1 MPKLDQFLFAA
12 ALGGALFAT
21 APASADQP
29 SMHADVHRLEAEW
42 ARVKY
47 QVKDEGEQ
55 LTEIESL
62 KKQADAVVRQYPGQA
77 EPLLWDGI
85 VTSENA
91 ALANIFQQLGLAKEA
106 RGLFE
111 RALAIDPSGLNGAIP
126 MSLGVLYYRVP
137 GSPLG
142 FGDDDM
148 ARKDLE
154 TALAKDPNGLDA
166 NYFYGDFLVEQ
177 GEYDKARNV
186 LVHALDAP
194 VDKERPVW
202 DAGRREEVH
211 QLIAKAEAHVRS

>member
-1 MPKLDQFLFAA
+1 MPKLNHLLFAA
-12 ALGGALFAT
+12 VLGGAFLTSAV
-21 APASADQP
+21 ASADQP
-29 SMHADVHRLEAEW
+29 SMHVDVHRLETEW
-42 ARVKY
+42 ARIKY
-47 QVKDEGEQ
+47 QVKDESEQ
-55 LTEIESL
+55 LSEIESL
-62 KKQADAVVRQYPGQA
+62 KKQADAVVSQYPGQA

-111 RALAIDPSGLNGAIP
+111 RALAVDPSGLNGAIP

-142 FGDDDM
+142 FGDDDV

-154 TALAKDPNGLDA
+154 TAIAKDPNGLDA

-194 VDKERPVW
+194 VDRDRPVW
-202 DAGRREEVH
+202 DAGRREEVR

>member
-202 DAGRREEVH
+202 DAGRREEVR

>member
-111 RALAIDPSGLNGAIP
+111 RALAIDPSGLNGAIS

-202 DAGRREEVH
+202 DAGRREEVR

>member
-1 MPKLDQFLFAA
+1 
-12 ALGGALFAT
+12 
-21 APASADQP
+21 
-29 SMHADVHRLEAEW
+29 MHADVHRLEAEW

-111 RALAIDPSGLNGAIP
+111 RALAIDPSGLNGAIS

-202 DAGRREEVH
+202 DAGRREEVR

>member
-1 MPKLDQFLFAA
+1 MPKLNHLIFAA
-12 ALGGALFAT
+12 ALGGAFLTSAV
-21 APASADQP
+21 ASADQP
-29 SMHADVHRLEAEW
+29 SMHADVHRLETEW
-42 ARVKY
+42 ARIKY
-47 QVKDEGEQ
+47 QVKDESEQ
-55 LTEIESL
+55 LSEIESL
-62 KKQADAVVRQYPGQA
+62 KKQADAAVSQYPGQA
-77 EPLLWDGI
+77 ELLLWDGI

-111 RALAIDPSGLNGAIP
+111 RALAVDPSGLNGAIP

-142 FGDDDM
+142 FGDDDV

-154 TALAKDPNGLDA
+154 TAIAKDPNGLDA

-194 VDKERPVW
+194 VDRDRPVW
-202 DAGRREEVH
+202 DAGRREEVR